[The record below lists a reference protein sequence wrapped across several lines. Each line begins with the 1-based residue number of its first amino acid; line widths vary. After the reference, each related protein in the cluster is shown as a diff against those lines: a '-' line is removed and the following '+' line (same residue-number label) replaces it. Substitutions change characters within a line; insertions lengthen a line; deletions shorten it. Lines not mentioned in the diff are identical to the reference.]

1 MNHQTRNTPSP
12 QPSPARGEGEKRRA
26 LPGDFARRTS
36 QAAALRVN
44 HAGEYGAQRIY
55 AGQLAVLKTHAC
67 AEELKHMAAQ
77 EQVHLA
83 AFNRILPEYGVRPTA
98 LMPLWHVGGWV
109 LGAATAAL
117 GARAAMACTVA
128 VESVITEHYN
138 TQLRDGSVDAAL
150 HSEIAQFR
158 DEEMEHHAIGLANEA
173 EQTPLYTP
181 LTAAIRGICR
191 AAIALSARV

>member
-1 MNHQTRNTPSP
+1 MPQTTT
-12 QPSPARGEGEKRRA
+12 KRA
-26 LPGDFARRTS
+26 LPGDFAPRRS
-36 QAAALRVN
+36 QASALRIN

-55 AGQLAVLKTHAC
+55 AGQLAVLKNHAY

-98 LMPLWHVGGWV
+98 LMPLWHVGGWL
-109 LGAATAAL
+109 LGAATAAM

-128 VESVITEHYN
+128 VESVITEHYDA
-138 TQLRDGSVDAAL
+138 QLRDGSIDAAL
-150 HSEIAQFR
+150 HPEIATFR

-173 EQTPLYTP
+173 EQTPLYAP

-191 AAIALSARV
+191 AAIAVSARI